1 MVGGS
6 IIMKRFLVTFF
17 KAIFFNIEKI
27 ALEFTFNL
35 CPFEDSNGLT
45 PINYVEK
52 ATSR

>member
-1 MVGGS
+1 
-6 IIMKRFLVTFF
+6 MKEYSPQLQYSGLH
-17 KAIFFNIEKI
+17 KKI
-27 ALEFTFNL
+27 ALEFIFNL